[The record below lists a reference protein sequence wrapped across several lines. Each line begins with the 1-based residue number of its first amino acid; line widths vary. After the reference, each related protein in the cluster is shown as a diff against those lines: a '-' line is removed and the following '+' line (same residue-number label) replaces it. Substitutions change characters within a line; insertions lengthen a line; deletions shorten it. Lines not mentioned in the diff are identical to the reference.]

1 MAKTMTKKEMF
12 AKLLTIAEVASNAE
26 MVDFIN
32 KQIELLD
39 KRYSTERSKPTKTQV
54 ENDGFK
60 TEILSYLM
68 TADTLVNIKELQDNI
83 SSLAELSN
91 QRIARLVNDLVKD
104 NKIVKEYIKKSP
116 YYRMAV

>member
-1 MAKTMTKKEMF
+1 MAKTKREMYQ
-12 AKLLTIAEVASNAE
+12 AILAVAEVASNTE
-26 MVDFIN
+26 MVEFIN

-39 KRYSTERSKPTKTQV
+39 KRSTTERKPTKTQV
-54 ENDGFK
+54 ENEGLK
-60 TEILSYLM
+60 TEILAYLM
-68 TADTLVNIKELQDNI
+68 TTDTLVNIKELQDNI
-83 SSLAELSN
+83 GSLAELSN

>member
-12 AKLLTIAEVASNAE
+12 QAILAIAEVASNAE

-39 KRYSTERSKPTKTQV
+39 KHYSAKSSKPTKTQV
-54 ENDGFK
+54 ENEGFK
-60 TEILSYLM
+60 TEILAYLM

-91 QRIARLVNDLVKD
+91 QRIARLINDLVKD
-104 NKIVKEYIKKSP
+104 NRVVKEYIKKSP